1 MNPQDQTVLRR
12 RYRSGRTFRKR
23 QEGVAGKK
31 GSQKGV
37 GDKSQPLSFVT
48 DPFSYSALA
57 EQRPSSRDL
66 RVLKQLLVFLRPYR
80 SAVLGAALALLVAAA
95 AVLGFGV
102 VLQRVVDHGLSS
114 GSAAALNQALA
125 LFLVVVT
132 VMAVS
137 VAARVYLVTWI
148 GERVVAD
155 IRKAV
160 FAQVLRLEPAFFEVT
175 RTGDVISR
183 LTTDTS
189 LLQVVVGSTLA
200 IAVRNGLLI
209 GGGLVMLTLTNGKLA
224 LLVLLGVPVAV
235 IPLWLLGHRARRLSR
250 HSQDRIADIGAFVD
264 EVLYGIRTVQAFCH
278 EAIDRERYGQQV
290 ESAFQAAIRR
300 TRVSALLTAT
310 VMLFTFVAV
319 SIVLW
324 VGGHDVLAGRISG
337 GQLSAFVFYALLVA
351 GSVGALSEVAGD
363 LLRAAGAAER
373 LLELLDSEPAI
384 RPPTAPVALPE
395 TPRGEVQ
402 LVDVTFHY
410 PSRPERPAL
419 SHLSLRL
426 EPGRKVALVGP
437 SGAGKSTVLQLL
449 LRFYDPEAGVLR
461 FDGVDIR
468 QADPH
473 ELRRRMALVPQD
485 PVIFGADAWENI
497 RYGLPGVDDTAVRD
511 AAEAAHAAEFLE
523 QLPQGFNTFLGERG
537 IRRSGGQRQRIAIAR
552 AILRDPAVLLLDEA
566 TSSLDA
572 ESERLV
578 QEALEELMQGR
589 TTLIIA
595 HRLATVRKVDQ
606 ILVMDQGRIVARG
619 RHDGLVA
626 EDGLYARLAA
636 LQFRDSG
643 LVVAE

>member
-1 MNPQDQTVLRR
+1 MSRHKQN
-12 RYRSGRTFRKR
+12 K
-23 QEGVAGKK
+23 
-31 GSQKGV
+31 
-37 GDKSQPLSFVT
+37 VT
-48 DPFSYSALA
+48 
-57 EQRPSSRDL
+57 EQRLPSRDL
-66 RVLKQLLVFLRPYR
+66 RVLTQLFSFLRPYR

-95 AVLGFGV
+95 AVLGFGL
-102 VLQRVVDHGLSS
+102 VLQRVVDQGLSS
-114 GSAAALNQALA
+114 GSQAALNQALL
-125 LFLVVVT
+125 LFLLVVT
-132 VMAVS
+132 VMSVS

-160 FAQVLRLEPAFFEVT
+160 FARVLKLEPGFFEVT
-175 RTGDVISR
+175 RTGEVISR

-200 IAVRNGLLI
+200 IAVRNALLI
-209 GGGLVMLTLTNGKLA
+209 SGGLVMLTITSGKLA

-235 IPLWLLGHRARRLSR
+235 IPLWLLGHRVRRLSR
-250 HSQDRIADIGAFVD
+250 SSQDRIADIGAVID

-278 EAIDRERYGQQV
+278 ERIDEQQYGGQV
-290 ESAFQAAIRR
+290 EAAFDAAIRR

-363 LLRAAGAAER
+363 LLRAAGATER
-373 LLELLDSEPAI
+373 LLELLNTEPKI
-384 RPPTAPVALPE
+384 FHPLAPVALPE
-395 TPRGEVQ
+395 PALGEVQ
-402 LVDVTFHY
+402 VSNVTFHY
-410 PSRPERPAL
+410 PSRPASPAL
-419 SHLSLRL
+419 SELSLTVQ
-426 EPGRKVALVGP
+426 PGQKVALVGP

-449 LRFYDPEAGVLR
+449 LRFYDPDSGVIR

-468 QADPH
+468 EADLQQ
-473 ELRRRMALVPQD
+473 LRQRMALVPQD
-485 PVIFGADAWENI
+485 PVIFGTSARENI
-497 RYGLPGVDDTAVRD
+497 RYGFAGVSDADVRR
-511 AAEAAHAAEFLE
+511 AAEAAHATEFLDL
-523 QLPQGFNTFLGERG
+523 LPQGIDTFLGERG
-537 IRRSGGQRQRIAIAR
+537 IRLSGGQRQRIAIAR

-578 QEALEELMQGR
+578 QDALEQLMQGR

-606 ILVMDQGRIVARG
+606 ILVMDRGRIVASG
-619 RHDGLVA
+619 RHDELVA
-626 EDGLYARLAA
+626 EHGLYARLAA
-636 LQFRDSG
+636 LQFRDLPQPSSEPAMG
-643 LVVAE
+643 HT

>member
-1 MNPQDQTVLRR
+1 MP
-12 RYRSGRTFRKR
+12 
-23 QEGVAGKK
+23 
-31 GSQKGV
+31 GSK
-37 GDKSQPLSFVT
+37 PT
-48 DPFSYSALA
+48 TPN
-57 EQRPSSRDL
+57 EQRPSSREL
-66 RVLKQLLVFLRPYR
+66 RVLTQLFAFLRPYR
-80 SAVLGAALALLVAAA
+80 GQVAGAALALLVAAA

-102 VLQRVVDHGLSS
+102 VLQRVVDQGLGS
-114 GSAAALNQALA
+114 GSVAALNQALV

-132 VMAVS
+132 VMAAS

-175 RTGDVISR
+175 RTGEVISR

-189 LLQVVVGSTLA
+189 VLQVVVGSTLA
-200 IAVRNGLLI
+200 IAVRNALLI
-209 GGGLVMLTLTNGKLA
+209 SGGLVMLTLTSAKLA

-235 IPLWLLGHRARRLSR
+235 IPLWLLGHRVRRLSR
-250 HSQDRIADIGAFVD
+250 QSLDRIADIGAFVD

-278 EAIDRERYGQQV
+278 EAIDRARYGEQV
-290 ESAFQAAIRR
+290 ESAFRAAIRR

-324 VGGHDVLAGRISG
+324 VGGYDVLAGRISG

-373 LLELLDSEPAI
+373 LLELLNSKPAI
-384 RPPTAPVALPE
+384 SRPVAPVALPE
-395 TPRGEVQ
+395 PAHGGVQ
-402 LVDVTFHY
+402 LAGVTFCY
-410 PSRPERPAL
+410 PSRPDSPAL
-419 SHLSLRL
+419 SNLSLTL
-426 EPGRKVALVGP
+426 EPGLKIALVGP

-449 LRFYDPEAGVLR
+449 LRFYDPEAGVIR

-468 QADPH
+468 QADPR

-497 RYGLPGVDDTAVRD
+497 RYGLPGVDDAAVRR
-511 AAEAAHAAEFLE
+511 AAEAAHAADFLDR
-523 QLPQGFNTFLGERG
+523 LPQGFDTFLGERG
-537 IRRSGGQRQRIAIAR
+537 IRLSGGQRQRIAIAR

-578 QEALEELMQGR
+578 QAALEQLMQAR

-606 ILVMDQGRIVARG
+606 ILVMDRGRIVSNG
-619 RHDGLVA
+619 RHDELVA
-626 EDGLYARLAA
+626 EHGLYARLAA
-636 LQFRDSG
+636 LQFRDIPEPLVLPAARQVISG
-643 LVVAE
+643 SD

>member
-1 MNPQDQTVLRR
+1 MP
-12 RYRSGRTFRKR
+12 RSKQNT
-23 QEGVAGKK
+23 
-31 GSQKGV
+31 
-37 GDKSQPLSFVT
+37 LT
-48 DPFSYSALA
+48 
-57 EQRPSSRDL
+57 EQRPPSRDL
-66 RVLKQLLVFLRPYR
+66 RVLKQLFTFLRPYR
-80 SAVLGAALALLVAAA
+80 RAVLGAVVALLIAAG

-114 GSAAALNQALA
+114 GSGAALNQALL

-132 VMAVS
+132 VMSAS

-160 FAQVLRLEPAFFEVT
+160 FARVLKLEPAFFEVT
-175 RTGDVISR
+175 RTGEVISR

-200 IAVRNGLLI
+200 IAVRNALLI
-209 GGGLVMLTLTNGKLA
+209 SGGLVMLTLTSGKLA

-235 IPLWLLGHRARRLSR
+235 IPLWLLGHRVRRLSR
-250 HSQDRIADIGAFVD
+250 NSQDRIADIGAMID

-278 EAIDRERYGQQV
+278 EHVDRQRYGEQV
-290 ESAFQAAIRR
+290 EAAFGAAIRR

-319 SIVLW
+319 SLVLW

-363 LLRAAGAAER
+363 LLRAAGATER
-373 LLELLDSEPAI
+373 LLELLNTEPAI
-384 RPPTAPVALPE
+384 TTPAAPVALPE
-395 TPRGEVQ
+395 PARGEVQ
-402 LVDVTFHY
+402 LSDVTFRY
-410 PSRPERPAL
+410 PSRPESPAL
-419 SHLSLRL
+419 SGLSMTLQ
-426 EPGRKVALVGP
+426 PGQKVALVGP

-449 LRFYDPEAGVLR
+449 LRFYDPDTGVIR

-468 QADPH
+468 QADPQQ
-473 ELRRRMALVPQD
+473 LRQRMALVPQD

-497 RYGLPGVDDTAVRD
+497 RYGFPAVTNGDVRR
-511 AAEAAHAAEFLE
+511 AAEAAHAAEFLD

-537 IRRSGGQRQRIAIAR
+537 VRLSGGQRQRIAIAR

-578 QEALEELMQGR
+578 QDALEQLMQAR

-606 ILVMDQGRIVARG
+606 ILVMDHGRIVASG
-619 RHDGLVA
+619 RHDELVA
-626 EDGLYARLAA
+626 AHGLYARLAA
-636 LQFRDSG
+636 LQFRDT
-643 LVVAE
+643 AEALGQPGRGNTA

>member
-1 MNPQDQTVLRR
+1 MPRNNQT
-12 RYRSGRTFRKR
+12 T
-23 QEGVAGKK
+23 A
-31 GSQKGV
+31 
-37 GDKSQPLSFVT
+37 T
-48 DPFSYSALA
+48 
-57 EQRPSSRDL
+57 EQRPSSRNL
-66 RVLKQLLVFLRPYR
+66 SVLKQLFGFLRPYR
-80 SAVLGAALALLVAAA
+80 GALAGAALALLVAAA

-102 VLQRVVDHGLSS
+102 VLQRVVDQGLSS
-114 GSAAALNQALA
+114 GSGAALNQALA

-132 VMAVS
+132 VMAAS

-175 RTGDVISR
+175 RTGEVISR

-200 IAVRNGLLI
+200 IAVRNALLI
-209 GGGLVMLTLTNGKLA
+209 SGGLVMLTLTSAKLA
-224 LLVLLGVPVAV
+224 LLVLLGVPLAV
-235 IPLWLLGHRARRLSR
+235 IPLWLLGHRVRRLSR
-250 HSQDRIADIGAFVD
+250 DSQDRIADIGAFVD

-278 EAIDRERYGQQV
+278 EAIDRARYGEQV
-290 ESAFQAAIRR
+290 EAAFDAAIRR

-363 LLRAAGAAER
+363 LLRAAGATER
-373 LLELLDSEPAI
+373 LLELLNSEPAI
-384 RPPTAPVALPE
+384 SPPTAPVALPE
-395 TPRGEVQ
+395 PARGEVQ
-402 LVDVTFHY
+402 LDNVTFRY
-410 PSRPERPAL
+410 PSRPDSPAL
-419 SHLSLRL
+419 SDLSLTL

-437 SGAGKSTVLQLL
+437 SGGGKSTVLQLL
-449 LRFYDPEAGVLR
+449 LRFYDPEAGVIR

-468 QADPH
+468 AADPR

-497 RYGLPGVDDTAVRD
+497 RYGLPGVDDAAVRR
-511 AAEAAHAAEFLE
+511 AAEAAHAAEFLDR
-523 QLPQGFNTFLGERG
+523 LPQSFDTFLGERG
-537 IRRSGGQRQRIAIAR
+537 IRLSGGQRQRIAIAR

-578 QEALEELMQGR
+578 QEALEQLMQGR

-595 HRLATVRKVDQ
+595 HRLATVRKVDR
-606 ILVMDQGRIVARG
+606 ILVMDQGRIVASG
-619 RHDGLVA
+619 RHDELVA

-643 LVVAE
+643 SLVTEKAGSQQHASGL